1 MGLTPREEEALLQ
14 VNRRPVVLSFLM
26 LVMMIM
32 IIINVVT
39 VIVLMIME
47 AS

>member
-14 VNRRPVVLSFLM
+14 VNRRPVVLSFLT

-32 IIINVVT
+32 IIINVVI
-39 VIVLMIME
+39 VIVAMIME
-47 AS
+47 AL